1 MEKIYFNK
9 IEEDNCIKISSG
21 CQITNLSID
30 FNLIFEEG
38 QIENFYETIPEL
50 IIIPNMIFFPGNDI
64 VIANTILNTIMHHIF
79 YLILEKY

>member
-50 IIIPNMIFFPGNDI
+50 IIIPNMIFFPGNDT
-64 VIANTILNTIMHHIF
+64 VIANTTLNTIMHHIF